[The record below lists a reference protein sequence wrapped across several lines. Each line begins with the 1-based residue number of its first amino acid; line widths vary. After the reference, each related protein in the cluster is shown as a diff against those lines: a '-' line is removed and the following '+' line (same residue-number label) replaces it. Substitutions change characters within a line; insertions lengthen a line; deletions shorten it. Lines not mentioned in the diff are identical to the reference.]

1 MEWVFAEQPLTNARG
16 SYTYCLRGGRFDL
29 GMPIRS
35 IIWYQMISAAI
46 ICDMESWIGT
56 EEAAGYLGMGKTKLY
71 ELTRQGRV
79 PARRVGKKWMYDRSE
94 LSDWMRASQ
103 RLEDFFQHTPANIE
117 DNPNLRDPQRDAY
130 LQAAS
135 FFQNGGKKA
144 LIQIPVGCGKSGVA
158 AILPFGIAE
167 GRVLVIAPN
176 LAIKDEL
183 FKTLNIANRQK
194 CFWRRWQVLED
205 RHMTN
210 GPYVCTLDAGN
221 LSVCDKS
228 HIVLTNIQQL
238 GTNADKWLTK
248 FPEDFFDLIIVDEA
262 HHGAAASWKR
272 VFKRFHNAKVA
283 NLTATPFRSDRQELD
298 GELIFRYPFKSA
310 SIKGYVKKLKASY
323 VAPSE
328 LTFTME
334 GEDHILTL
342 DEVLEMKE
350 KDWFSRGIAL
360 SDPCNVSIVDNSLEK
375 LELLRQTG
383 TKHQL
388 IAVACSINHARQ
400 IRSLYRERGY
410 EAAIVHSSPDKAAD
424 EKANEEV
431 LRDLYSGIL
440 DCIVQVQMLGEGFDH
455 PKLSVAAIFRP
466 FRSLAP
472 YIQFVGRILRVVVQ
486 NDPTHPDN
494 YGHIV
499 THVGMNLDKLLKKF
513 QQFENDDQ
521 RFWEEVIGGQEPDL
535 PADVLAGRTRMKL
548 HEDMVVQDEIVENLF
563 EEDFVTPEDSD
574 IRLDLENKLE
584 ALGLDPRLAGPLV
597 EKSRSSRRGPAI
609 APAAQPFSKIPARQ
623 WKEARKRLD
632 EEVGRT
638 ARILLNRVGLKS
650 GGVEI
655 PRKLMPAIG
664 ARNNSV
670 AALIM
675 VNTAIAKEI
684 GDGRKRHEWSLEE
697 FLAAINAIPDILN
710 NLDRQIRKVQNG

>member
-1 MEWVFAEQPLTNARG
+1 MDT
-16 SYTYCLRGGRFDL
+16 
-29 GMPIRS
+29 
-35 IIWYQMISAAI
+35 
-46 ICDMESWIGT
+46 WIGT
-56 EEAAGYLGMGKTKLY
+56 EEATGYLGMGKTKLY
-71 ELTRQGRV
+71 ELTRQGRI
-79 PARRVGKKWMYDRSE
+79 PSRRVGKKWMYDLSE
-94 LSDWMRASQ
+94 LADWMRASQ
-103 RLEDFFQHTPANIE
+103 RLEDFFQYTPANIE
-117 DNPNLRDPQRDAY
+117 NNPSLRDPQRDAY
-130 LQAAS
+130 LQAVS
-135 FFQNGGKKA
+135 FFEDGGKKA

-158 AILPFGIAE
+158 AILPFGIAQ

-183 FKTLNIANRQK
+183 FKALDITNRQK
-194 CFWRRWQVLED
+194 CFWRQRQVLED

-210 GPYVCTLDAGN
+210 GPYVCALDAGN

-228 HIVLTNIQQL
+228 HIVVTNIQQL

-248 FPEDFFDLIIVDEA
+248 FPEDYFDLIIVDEA
-262 HHGAAASWKR
+262 HHGAATSWKR
-272 VFKRFHNAKVA
+272 VFERFHNAKVV
-283 NLTATPFRSDRQELD
+283 NLTATPFRSDRQKLD
-298 GELIFRYPFKSA
+298 GDLIFRYPFKSA

-323 VAPSE
+323 VAPTE
-328 LTFTME
+328 LTFTLE
-334 GEDHILTL
+334 GEERILTL
-342 DEVLEMKE
+342 NEVLEMKE
-350 KDWFSRGIAL
+350 KDWFSRGVAL
-360 SDPCNVSIVDNSLEK
+360 SPPCNVSIVDNSLEK

-388 IAVACSINHARQ
+388 IAVAISINHARQ
-400 IRSLYRERGY
+400 IRSLYQERGY
-410 EAAIVHSSPDKAAD
+410 EAAIVHSSPDKEAD

-431 LRDLYSGIL
+431 LRDLYSGVL

-521 RFWEEVIGGQEPDL
+521 KFWEEVIGGQEPDS
-535 PADVLAGRTRMKL
+535 PEVVTGRTRTRL
-548 HEDMVVQDEIVENLF
+548 HEDMVVQDEFVENLF
-563 EEDFVTPEDSD
+563 EEDFLTPEDTD
-574 IRLDLENKLE
+574 IQLDLENKLE

-597 EKSRSSRRGPAI
+597 EKSRSTDRGPAI

-632 EEVGRT
+632 EEVRRT
-638 ARILLNRVGLKS
+638 ARILLNRVNLNP
-650 GGVEI
+650 GGIEI
-655 PRKLMPAIG
+655 PRKLMPEIG

-670 AALIM
+670 AAVIM
-675 VNTAIAKEI
+675 VNTAVAKET

-697 FLAAINAIPDILN
+697 FDAALHTLPNILN
-710 NLDRQIRKVQNG
+710 NLDRQIKKAQSG